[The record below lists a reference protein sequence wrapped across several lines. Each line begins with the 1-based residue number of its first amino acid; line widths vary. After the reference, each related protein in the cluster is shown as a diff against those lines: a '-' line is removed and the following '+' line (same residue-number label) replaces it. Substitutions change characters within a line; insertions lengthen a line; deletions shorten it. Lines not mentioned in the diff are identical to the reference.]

1 MKKYSYSY
9 EKVEMGSGGW
19 SPLGGFGLSAER
31 YREVIDRRAGQ
42 GWRFV
47 SAVPLETRANGMI
60 ESIELVFE
68 METEE
73 A

>member
-1 MKKYSYSY
+1 MKKYRYSY
-9 EKVEMGSGGW
+9 EKVEMGGGGW

-47 SAVPLETRANGMI
+47 SALPLETRANGMV
-60 ESIELVFE
+60 ESIELGFGK
-68 METEE
+68 ETQG